1 MQTRRFYAPPP
12 DFHESVVSLD
22 EGETRHLRDVL
33 RLRAGDSANV
43 FDGEGREFECVVEN
57 IDKRTSALKILATV
71 EPAAPESNLDLTI
84 CASVLKSDKTDVAI
98 QKAVELGVNRFIP
111 MITARCDVKSKAAA
125 MRVDRWRKIV
135 LEASKQCGR
144 ARLMTI
150 DEVSTFEEQ
159 MQKPAHVSSPTVR
172 EGSSQQKPARS
183 LLFFSERDGG
193 ELPLIEKPTSITVFL
208 GPEGGW
214 DDSEIDLARESGADV
229 ITLHGRIMKA
239 DTAAI
244 AISAILQHKFGDL
257 N

>member
-1 MQTRRFYAPPP
+1 MRRFYAPPKSF
-12 DFHESVVSLD
+12 DGSFVSLD

-33 RLRAGDSANV
+33 RLRSADSAYV
-43 FDGEGREFECVVEN
+43 FDGEGREFECVVEQ
-57 IDKRTSALKILATV
+57 IEKRTSALRIIGPV
-71 EPAAPESNLDLTI
+71 EPAAPESKLDLTL

-111 MITARCDVKSKAAA
+111 MITARCDVNPKSAAN
-125 MRVDRWRKIV
+125 RVERWRKIV

-144 ARLMTI
+144 ARLMQL
-150 DEVSTFEEQ
+150 DEVSTLEDQ
-159 MQKPAHVSSPTVR
+159 IRVGDRGKLM
-172 EGSSQQKPARS
+172 
-183 LLFFSERDGG
+183 FFSERDGG
-193 ELPLIEKPTSITVFL
+193 NLQLTEKPTAITAFL

-214 DDSEIDLARESGADV
+214 DDSEIALARETGADV

>member
-1 MQTRRFYAPPP
+1 MQIRRFYAPPQN
-12 DFHESVVSLD
+12 FQGNTVLLD

-33 RLRAGDSANV
+33 RLKTSDAANV
-43 FDGEGREFECVVEN
+43 FDGEGLEFECVVEH
-57 IDKRTSALKILATV
+57 IEKRKSVLRILNSV
-71 EPAAPESNLDLTI
+71 EPAAPESKLDLTI
-84 CASVLKSDKTDVAI
+84 CASVLKGDKTDFAI

-111 MITARCDVKSKAAA
+111 MITARCDVKPKSASG
-125 MRVDRWRKIV
+125 RVDRWRKIV

-144 ARLMTI
+144 ARLMRVE
-150 DEVSTFEEQ
+150 DVSTFLDQ
-159 MQKPAHVSSPTVR
+159 LHDPTER
-172 EGSSQQKPARS
+172 K

-193 ELPLIEKPTSITVFL
+193 ELNLTEKPKVITTFL

-214 DDSEIDLARESGADV
+214 DDSEIALARESGAIV